1 MGTIIAI
8 MGIDGSGKSSLIK
21 RLPLE
26 SRHFYSALSK
36 SRDSKLSGGMQK
48 RKDIRSNK
56 IRWFLGYLIRVVI
69 PNILFILK
77 IKYFSKKLVL
87 YDRFIFDTV
96 VSLNSASK
104 KNILEKIMLLFLN
117 LFPKPNFIIF
127 LSIDPVIAYERT
139 GEFGVEVLRRK
150 QNELRQVLSLE
161 RNVHEF
167 EVTNS
172 SESALNL
179 IRELG
184 EEENL
189 T

>member
-8 MGIDGSGKSSLIK
+8 MGIDGSGKSSLIE
-21 RLPLE
+21 RLPFE

-36 SRDSKLSGGMQK
+36 SRESKFSGGMQK
-48 RKDIRSNK
+48 RNNIRCNK
-56 IRWFLGYLIRVVI
+56 MRWFLGYLIKVVI
-69 PNILFILK
+69 PNILFIIY
-77 IKYFSKKLVL
+77 IKYFSKRLVL
-87 YDRFIFDTV
+87 YDRYVFDTI
-96 VSLNSASK
+96 VSLNGASK
-104 KNILEKIMLLFLN
+104 KSSLEKIMLLFLN

-127 LSIDPVIAYERT
+127 LSIDPIIAYERT

-150 QNELRQVLSLE
+150 QKELRQVLSLE
-161 RNVHEF
+161 SDVHEF
-167 EVTNS
+167 EVTDG